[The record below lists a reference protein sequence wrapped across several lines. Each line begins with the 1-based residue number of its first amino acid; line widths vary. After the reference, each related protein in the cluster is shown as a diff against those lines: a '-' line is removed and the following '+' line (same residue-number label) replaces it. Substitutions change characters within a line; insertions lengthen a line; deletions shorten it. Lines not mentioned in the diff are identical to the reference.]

1 MYFDGDRD
9 NALSPSLIYDIKEK
23 NSFIQLYS

>member
-1 MYFDGDRD
+1 MYFNGDRD

-23 NSFIQLYS
+23 NPVILLYS